1 MKPSEPQPC
10 ARDEHW
16 MRLALQGARVAA
28 AQGEVPVG
36 AVVVRGDEWLAAG
49 WNSPVAGHDPTAH
62 AEIRA
67 LRDAARVLG
76 NYRLDGCTLYVTLEP
91 CLMCAGAMLHA
102 RLARV
107 VFGAVD
113 PKTGA
118 GGSVLD
124 VFGDKRLNHQ
134 TQVCGGVLAH
144 DCSVLLQEFFADRRS
159 ERRARV
165 EPLREDALRTPEA
178 CFAALDGAEHAR
190 YVRDLPALD
199 GLRLHYEDWGSP
211 GAPTGWLLVHGPRGW
226 SLEWRHLAA
235 ALAELGQRV
244 IVPDLIGFGR
254 SDKLKKEAAYSLQ
267 GQAGA
272 LAQLLRRLGMERV
285 VLVVPGS
292 EWARALATRL
302 QPLCVG
308 TQVVPE
314 PVLTPQAADA
324 PYPDAGHRAGQR
336 ALARRQAHEE
346 TERAVEAASLTTVQA
361 LGLPTAFTFDGP
373 EDARLLARRA
383 VEYFA
388 L

>member
-1 MKPSEPQPC
+1 MKPSEPQPSV
-10 ARDEHW
+10 RDEHW

-36 AVVVRGDEWLAAG
+36 AVVVRAGELLATG
-49 WNSPVAGHDPTAH
+49 WNAPVAGHDPTAH

-67 LRDAARVLG
+67 LREAARALG

-113 PKTGA
+113 PKTGV

-124 VFGDKRLNHQ
+124 VFGDERLNHQ
-134 TQVCGGVLAH
+134 TQVRGGVLAH
-144 DCSVLLQEFFADRRS
+144 DCSALLQEFFADRRS
-159 ERRARV
+159 ARRARA
-165 EPLREDALRTPEA
+165 EPLREDALRPPEA
-178 CFAALDGAEHAR
+178 RFAVLTGAERAR
-190 YVRDLPALD
+190 YIRDLPALD
-199 GLRLHYEDWGSP
+199 GLRLHYEDWGP
-211 GAPTGWLLVHGPRGW
+211 PDAPAGWLLVHGPRGW
-226 SLEWRHLAA
+226 SYEWRHLAA

-254 SDKLKKEAAYSLQ
+254 SDKPKKESAYNLQ
-267 GQAGA
+267 EQAGV

-285 VLVVPGS
+285 VLVAPGR
-292 EWARALATRL
+292 EWAGVWATLL
-302 QPLCVG
+302 QPLSVG
-308 TQVVPE
+308 AQLVPE
-314 PVLTPQAADA
+314 PPLTPQAADA

-336 ALARRQAHEE
+336 ALARLQADAE
-346 TERAVEAASLTTVQA
+346 TERAPETAPLTVQA
-361 LGLPTAFTFDGP
+361 LGLPAAFTLDGP